1 MRIRHALQATA
12 VAVGALAGAPSRVAA
27 QSSSGY
33 LVIVNTANT
42 ASTLPRGEVAALFL
56 TQVTTWPDGSP
67 VAVVD
72 LTEKSPVRAAFSRGV
87 IGRPIAAVRSYWQQ
101 QVFGGKGVPPTQRT
115 SDVEVVAYV
124 RDNPNAIGYVA
135 PTTPLGQGIR
145 PLTIVGK

>member
-1 MRIRHALQATA
+1 MRIRHALLATA
-12 VAVGALAGAPSRVAA
+12 IAVGALSGAPSRVVA
-27 QSSSGY
+27 QGSSGY
-33 LVIVNTANT
+33 LVIVNASNT

-56 TQVTTWPDGSP
+56 KQVTTWPDGSP

-72 LTEKSPVRAAFSRGV
+72 LSEKSPVRAAFSRGV

-101 QVFGGKGVPPTQRT
+101 QVFGGKGVPPTQRM

-124 RDNPNAIGYVA
+124 RENPNAIGYVA